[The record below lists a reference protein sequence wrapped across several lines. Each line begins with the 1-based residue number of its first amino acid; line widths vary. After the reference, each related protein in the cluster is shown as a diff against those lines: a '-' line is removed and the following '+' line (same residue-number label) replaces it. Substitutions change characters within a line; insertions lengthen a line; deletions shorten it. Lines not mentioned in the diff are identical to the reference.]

1 LKQESHFKVHQIFN
15 GRNNSKNIGL
25 KFSGLKFNQKK
36 EKKPVMFNKSM
47 IRKILKLAS
56 VKLKNE
62 GIDYWA
68 VDLRFYWLV
77 IDMETALI
85 IHSHQ
90 TVNGNMATWQHG
102 NMATATALDH
112 Q

>member
-1 LKQESHFKVHQIFN
+1 
-15 GRNNSKNIGL
+15 
-25 KFSGLKFNQKK
+25 
-36 EKKPVMFNKSM
+36 MFNKSM

-90 TVNGNMATWQHG
+90 TVNGKPNST
-102 NMATATALDH
+102 LR
-112 Q
+112 